1 MELMRDGQDTF
12 GKELPSVFEFGHGV
26 RRESRAALSFGEYM
40 GISKAAQHQGLVS
53 EAFVLRSLID
63 IKMGH
68 LNLHILERPAAELG
82 SVDCCHCHLAL
93 ASSFRSSNVSCI
105 PASGPLSILTN
116 PWLASI
122 QPSGPRF
129 RDLKASPSSLLPPS
143 SLLGSWPHLL
153 SCDIISL

>member
-53 EAFVLRSLID
+53 ETFVLRSLID

-93 ASSFRSSNVSCI
+93 AFL
-105 PASGPLSILTN
+105 SGPPMFHAFL
-116 PWLASI
+116 P
-122 QPSGPRF
+122 Q
-129 RDLKASPSSLLPPS
+129 DLCLYLLIR
-143 SLLGSWPHLL
+143 G
-153 SCDIISL
+153 